1 MKHSEYLLE
10 LPAMAIDNGHGGLH
24 IPIESLENDLDNFL
38 WGTQNYHWNLYKDG
52 YASLSVAASIEL
64 VLNYIDDSG
73 TKLVRTFVGTCNFQL
88 SSILPI
94 QDWNA
99 TAKSMCIK
107 NAASEAGKRLG
118 RGLNSEVIPD
128 HTLVTEKTIPKM
140 KPDSK
145 ILNQLLKAIEEKDEK
160 TITMLS
166 NIYDIKTDTSNEKEN
181 NQ

>member
-1 MKHSEYLLE
+1 MSHSEFLKQSPE
-10 LPAMAIDNGHGGLH
+10 AATDNGHGGLH

-38 WGTQNYHWNLYKDG
+38 WSTQSYHWNLYKDG

-64 VLNYIDDSG
+64 VLNYTADDG
-73 TKLVRTFVGTCNFQL
+73 TKMVRTFVGACNFQL
-88 SSILPI
+88 SSISPI
-94 QDWNA
+94 PDWNA

-128 HTLVTEKTIPKM
+128 RTPSEKTVAKT

-145 ILNQLLKAIEEKDEK
+145 IMQQFVNAVEQGDEA

-166 NIYDIKTDTSNEKEN
+166 NIYDIKTDK
-181 NQ
+181 Q